1 MDTNHSG
8 YRGGTDVTKSSSLL
22 DVINSKRERER
33 RRERERERGEMNRWM
48 DRWVDG

>member
-1 MDTNHSG
+1 MDTNRSG

-33 RRERERERGEMNRWM
+33 REGWEMNKWM